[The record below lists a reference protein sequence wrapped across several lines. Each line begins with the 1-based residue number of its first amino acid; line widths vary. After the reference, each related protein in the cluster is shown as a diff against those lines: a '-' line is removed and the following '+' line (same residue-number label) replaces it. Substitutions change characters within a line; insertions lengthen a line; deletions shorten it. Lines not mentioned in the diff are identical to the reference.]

1 MRALIYDLWWLV
13 GMFGCSDSGYVLVVW
28 IYLLCLKFAGG
39 VGLDLIVGFGVGIYG
54 WFVLFAGFGLICLV
68 CSLCCV

>member
-1 MRALIYDLWWLV
+1 
-13 GMFGCSDSGYVLVVW
+13 MFGCSDSGYVLVVW

-54 WFVLFAGFGLICLV
+54 WVCFVCWVWVDLFGLRFVLRLVWFVCEFGV
-68 CSLCCV
+68 